1 MEELPETDWI
11 LIHRLL
17 LPTAIVV
24 GVAAT
29 RTLLLTWLL
38 WRTLAT
44 V

>member
-17 LPTAIVV
+17 LPAAIVV